1 MLLLAELIAPPLQPG
16 PVRLPAPTPM
26 ELPDSRP
33 SPQPQPQPPPLL
45 LTPGSPQVAPP
56 AVEGFVPYR
65 AAVLAEI
72 LAPCLAL
79 AGLES
84 RLQSCAAALQ
94 ARLFSDGYINARVLP
109 RSESAP
115 GALEVQP
122 GRIERIDVISGS
134 ASLQR
139 RISRLIRPLQGE
151 VLHLPT
157 LTASLSQ
164 LQRLPGVGRL
174 RSSLNRVARDST
186 RAVLLISVE
195 PGKQPLRG
203 EVSLRNDGN
212 AGSGQFRGVG
222 TLVQQG
228 VAAAGDTLLLFGEL
242 DSDSQPALGYSSASL
257 SYSLPLSDQLAF
269 TLATGISRRNLVEAE
284 KPIGDLS
291 FRQQQLYGQF
301 DIVLQESLS
310 QRLYAFAA
318 VSVNRNDAFLAG
330 DRVAVLPGG
339 GEDAWVRS
347 GFARVGVGVEIV
359 RPALTLD
366 GSLYGLQAIGALTP
380 ESQRQELDF
389 LGINVS
395 RARAIGSQLSLSWS
409 LAPRWLLQ
417 LRLAGQAAFQ
427 PLPNPMGF
435 SLGADNGL
443 RGLPGQVIS
452 GDSGVLGSL
461 ELAGLLWRGKRQALQ
476 IVPFLGAGNV
486 WSEIPGATLSDSIGA
501 GGLLLRWSRGRHGVL
516 ELGWVKQFQAETR
529 AFWDQWILG
538 SGVYTKLTY
547 RF

>member
-1 MLLLAELIAPPLQPG
+1 M
-16 PVRLPAPTPM
+16 
-26 ELPDSRP
+26 
-33 SPQPQPQPPPLL
+33 
-45 LTPGSPQVAPP
+45 
-56 AVEGFVPYR
+56 PYR
-65 AAVLAEI
+65 DAVLAEI
-72 LAPCLAL
+72 LAPCRAVSDP
-79 AGLES
+79 ES
-84 RLQSCAAALQ
+84 RLRSCAEALQ
-94 ARLFSDGYINARVLP
+94 ARLFSDGYINARVLS
-109 RSESAP
+109 RSEPAP
-115 GALEVQP
+115 GVLQVQP
-122 GRIERIDVISGS
+122 GRIERIDVISDRS
-134 ASLQR
+134 SLQR
-139 RISRLIRPLQGE
+139 RISRLVRPLQGA
-151 VLHLPT
+151 VLHLPS

-174 RSSLNRVARDST
+174 RTSLNRVARDST

-195 PGKQPLRG
+195 PGNPPLRG

-228 VAAAGDTLLLFGEL
+228 IAATGDTLLLFGEL

-257 SYSLPLSDQLAF
+257 SYSLPLNDQLAF
-269 TLATGISRRNLVEAE
+269 TLATGLSRRNLVEAE

-301 DIVLQESLS
+301 DVVLQESLH

-318 VSVNRNDAFLAG
+318 MSVNRNDAFLAG
-330 DRVAVLPGG
+330 ERVAVLPGG
-339 GEDAWVRS
+339 GEDGWVRS
-347 GFARVGVGVEIV
+347 GYARLGVGVEIM
-359 RPALTLD
+359 RPRLSLD

-380 ESQRQELDF
+380 ERQRQDFDF
-389 LGINVS
+389 LGINLN
-395 RARAIGSQLSLSWS
+395 RASAFASQLSLSWS

-417 LRLAGQAAFQ
+417 LRLAGQAALQ
-427 PLPNPMGF
+427 PLPNSMGF
-435 SLGADNGL
+435 SLGADSGL

-461 ELAGLLWRGKRQALQ
+461 ELAGLLWSGKRQALQ

-486 WSEIPGATLSDSIGA
+486 WTEVPGASLSDSIGA

-516 ELGWVKQFQAETR
+516 ELGWVRQFQAESR

-538 SGVYTKLTY
+538 SGVYSKLIY